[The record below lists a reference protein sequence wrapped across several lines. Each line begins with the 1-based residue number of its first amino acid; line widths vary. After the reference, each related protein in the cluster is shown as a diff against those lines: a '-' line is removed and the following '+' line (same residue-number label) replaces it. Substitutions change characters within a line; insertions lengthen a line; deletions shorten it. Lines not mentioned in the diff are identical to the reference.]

1 MLLELQ
7 TNATGQNLLA
17 LGLASS
23 LLMLFAYCIYQRF
36 LSPLAKY
43 PGPFWASLTD
53 VWYAYQSAQVD
64 LHRRLIH
71 LHEKYGEIVRV
82 KPNKLSIAS
91 PEGFKVI
98 YSAGHNFVKG
108 EMYSPFKGKRPFDLF
123 AEPNEQIHGQQR
135 RLVSRAYT
143 MDTMK
148 SLEPYVDTTINVF
161 LDKLEEIG
169 SKGQTI
175 DFAYLIQLFAFD
187 VIGEVSFARRFGY
200 IDAVSDS
207 GIFARIAAALSSGAW
222 VGEVPWVYRL
232 HQRLVAPCFGNLL
245 AVTARNGA
253 LHDFTVRQVAARQDR
268 AAAAAGDDDHAGDV
282 LSKLLAAHRAKPALT
297 EVDVGFMLTSN
308 VVAGSDTTS
317 ASLSSIVYHLLRTPA
332 ALERLLEEL
341 REKVRSGEVD
351 GEGVV
356 TQAQAERWPY
366 LQAAI
371 LEGMRLHPAVGG
383 LMARVVPEEGL
394 RFEGHFVPGGY
405 EVGTSPWV
413 LHRNKSIYG
422 EDAEDFRPDR
432 WLDEE
437 KKHDMHR
444 YSFVFGGGSRTCIG
458 KNIAMLEMSKVLPTL
473 FMHFD
478 IRLADPNKL
487 PQESFM

>member
-1 MLLELQ
+1 M
-7 TNATGQNLLA
+7 GR
-17 LGLASS
+17 S
-23 LLMLFAYCIYQRF
+23 
-36 LSPLAKY
+36 
-43 PGPFWASLTD
+43 
-53 VWYAYQSAQVD
+53 
-64 LHRRLIH
+64 
-71 LHEKYGEIVRV
+71 
-82 KPNKLSIAS
+82 SIAS

-268 AAAAAGDDDHAGDV
+268 DGGDDDGHAGDI

-341 REKVRSGEVD
+341 REK
-351 GEGVV
+351 
-356 TQAQAERWPY
+356 
-366 LQAAI
+366 
-371 LEGMRLHPAVGG
+371 
-383 LMARVVPEEGL
+383 
-394 RFEGHFVPGGY
+394 Y

-458 KNIAMLEMSKVLPTL
+458 KNIAMLEMSKQIRINSRKNPL
-473 FMHFD
+473 FETMG
-478 IRLADPNKL
+478 
-487 PQESFM
+487 